1 MLRMVC
7 FRSCIMFSSLNN
19 YRKEPSRD
27 ATVCLEI
34 TVATRR
40 KTVYN
45 AQLLS
50 EFSTYISQRFWTLT
64 KAMTTGSPQMDW
76 QRQVTQAFGTKVKQ
90 NKSKSIKLRA
100 FTFRISVELRSS
112 CRTRSR
118 DSRHRGENH
127 LKKFF
132 VFGFLPVYELFYFY
146 GFWNW
151 IRWYMQ
157 WLFIWHFSGL
167 VTLCAFRLVIV
178 FLCCWCDDLPAFEK
192 VAQTT
197 FLELA
202 DGLKK
207 SSQASRQGRMICLV
221 VYSIVPSQY

>member
-76 QRQVTQAFGTKVKQ
+76 QRQVVQKWSKIKANPSNCVLLHSGFLLSYARHVELGVGTHGTEGRTIWKNFLFLDFCQCMNCFISTDFGTE
-90 NKSKSIKLRA
+90 SDGI
-100 FTFRISVELRSS
+100 
-112 CRTRSR
+112 
-118 DSRHRGENH
+118 
-127 LKKFF
+127 
-132 VFGFLPVYELFYFY
+132 
-146 GFWNW
+146 
-151 IRWYMQ
+151 
-157 WLFIWHFSGL
+157 
-167 VTLCAFRLVIV
+167 
-178 FLCCWCDDLPAFEK
+178 CDDYSFG
-192 VAQTT
+192 T
-197 FLELA
+197 FLVWWRCA
-202 DGLKK
+202 
-207 SSQASRQGRMICLV
+207 
-221 VYSIVPSQY
+221 PSGS